1 MSVNLKKIENNYNVI
16 RWVVFGV
23 LTLLGVVMSYL
34 KVVNIDSKT
43 YTLLALAC
51 YLLANMCLIKPLENL
66 IDIVDYEFEFG
77 IAVIVS
83 CVIFTIEF
91 LLTYIIA
98 SNGFTV
104 ELTDKVIFLYVI
116 SCSAIVEWVTFI
128 LILFYRRIS

>member
-51 YLLANMCLIKPLENL
+51 YLLANKCLIKPLENL
-66 IDIVDYEFEFG
+66 IDIGDYEFEFG

-98 SNGFTV
+98 SNGFTI

-116 SCSAIVEWVTFI
+116 SCSAIAEWVTFI